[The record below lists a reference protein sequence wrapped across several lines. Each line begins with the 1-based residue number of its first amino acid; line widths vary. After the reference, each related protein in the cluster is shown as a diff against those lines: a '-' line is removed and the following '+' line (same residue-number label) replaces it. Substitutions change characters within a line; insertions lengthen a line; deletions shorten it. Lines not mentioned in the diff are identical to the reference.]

1 MLIVASCSNS
11 EQQNKSQSTTV
22 SQSSNELTGN
32 AENDAT
38 EFAAKLIDA
47 YNKNDVNSMKEAI
60 DTYYEFYKE
69 RPASD
74 IKVFFNAFK
83 DKLEPYDNNLEPQK
97 WEKMIKEADKY
108 EKMETLYKLSN
119 KL

>member
-1 MLIVASCSNS
+1 MKKANFILALFLMLIVASCSNS

-47 YNKNDVNSMKEAI
+47 YNKNDGN
-60 DTYYEFYKE
+60 D
-69 RPASD
+69 
-74 IKVFFNAFK
+74 
-83 DKLEPYDNNLEPQK
+83 
-97 WEKMIKEADKY
+97 
-108 EKMETLYKLSN
+108 
-119 KL
+119 